1 MIFKKIIAKIKDVQA
16 RLRLL
21 KSWELKNKENYTFP
35 RNIPIEYLNFVE
47 IGKKTYGPI
56 DFFAEHSSSAML
68 KIGSYCSIA
77 PGVFF
82 LLGGEHDISV
92 ISSYPFKVM
101 LYGEKKESLSKGDI
115 VVGDDV
121 WIGRDSK
128 ILSGVRIGQ
137 GAVIAAGS
145 VVTKDVKPY
154 SIVGGNPAK
163 HIRYRFSENLIEKLL
178 KIDIVKLFD
187 SFTKDNLD
195 LIYAPLT
202 EEVLEKILGIGKIYT
217 EATK

>member
-1 MIFKKIIAKIKDVQA
+1 MIFKKIIAKIKNA
-16 RLRLL
+16 RARQRLL
-21 KSWELKNKENYTFP
+21 KSWKIKNKENYTIP
-35 RNIPIEYLNFVE
+35 GNIPIKYLNFVE
-47 IGKKTYGPI
+47 IGKKTYGTI
-56 DFFAEHSSSAML
+56 DFMAAHSSSAML

-77 PGVFF
+77 SGVFF
-82 LLGGEHDISV
+82 MLGAEHGISS

-101 LYGEKKESLSKGDI
+101 LYGAEKEGLSKGDI

-121 WIGRDSK
+121 WIGMDSK
-128 ILSGVRIGQ
+128 ILSGVYIGQ

-145 VVTKDVKPY
+145 VVTKDVEPY

-163 HIRYRFSENLIEKLL
+163 YIRYRFSENLIEKLL

-202 EEVLEKILGIGKIYT
+202 EEILEKILCVGKS
-217 EATK
+217 

>member
-1 MIFKKIIAKIKDVQA
+1 MIFKSILNKIKN
-16 RLRLL
+16 R
-21 KSWELKNKENYTFP
+21 LKNKKFLKMWKWKNKNNFAVP
-35 RNIPIEYLNFVE
+35 GIISSVDKIESLKRLE
-47 IGKKTYGPI
+47 IGYNSYGVI
-56 DFFAEHSSSAML
+56 NFMDFHTSGDIL

-77 PGVFF
+77 SRVFF
-82 LLGGEHDISV
+82 MLGAEHDISA

-101 LYGEKKESLSKGDI
+101 LFGVEKEGLSKGDI
-115 VVGDDV
+115 VVEDDV
-121 WIGRDSK
+121 WIGMDSK

-137 GAVIAAGS
+137 GAVIATGS

-187 SFTKDNLD
+187 SFTRDNLD

-202 EEVLEKILGIGKIYT
+202 EEVLEKILGISKN
-217 EATK
+217 